1 MLAFQMIWTSH
12 TTTKF
17 ISADMKFKDGQEKK
31 EEKKEAAAGPPPA
44 GGPPAGG
51 PPAADDSAAPSDDSA
66 APSDDSTD
74 TTDDSAAS
82 TDPAQPVTPTT
93 PEVTPTPAPVTPVT
107 PVTPEET
114 DHAVLEVVD
123 RNNGTLVLKDGTV
136 KQIKD
141 GKVISIN
148 GIAEGRPKDATKS
161 EKDSLE
167 KEEQERNKF
176 VEEGVACTGWF
187 CM

>member
-1 MLAFQMIWTSH
+1 MLAFQMIWTSYS
-12 TTTKF
+12 TTKF

-31 EEKKEAAAGPPPA
+31 EEKKEAAAA
-44 GGPPAGG
+44 VT
-51 PPAADDSAAPSDDSA
+51 ADDSAAPADDSA
-66 APSDDSTD
+66 APADDSAAPADDSTD

-93 PEVTPTPAPVTPVT
+93 PDVEPTPAPVT

-148 GIAEGRPKDATKS
+148 GTAESRPRDATKS

>member
-107 PVTPEET
+107 PEET